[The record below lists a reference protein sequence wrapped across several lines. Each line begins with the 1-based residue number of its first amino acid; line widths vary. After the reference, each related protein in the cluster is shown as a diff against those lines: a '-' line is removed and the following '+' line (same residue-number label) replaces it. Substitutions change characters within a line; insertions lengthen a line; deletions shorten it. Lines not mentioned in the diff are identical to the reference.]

1 MDEYLVSRKDL
12 EKRLRLT
19 RHEMEVAQKLESKLA
34 VARRQLKTAQTDSK
48 KLTKELTKEKNDV
61 ENLEKLSITRI
72 IAEIKGTKDK
82 KIKKERQEYWAAQLK
97 YEASEKVIEE
107 LEKEINSLLGQR
119 KKSFYDIESEYG
131 QLLQEKEEVLKGQPG
146 ETSQKL
152 LYIAEEKGRLAAEE
166 KELMEAEHAAQNAI
180 SSLNQLMETLK
191 SADNWGKVDIL
202 GGGLITTAI
211 KHSRI
216 GDAREQ
222 IAAVQKNLNSLQREL
237 GDIKKID
244 PDEVKINIGGLA
256 TFADYAFDGLVVDLI
271 VQSRINE
278 AQNRSQDLHGQ
289 VESICCTVYEW
300 RKNVKREM
308 KELDKDKQSL
318 IEKSTIDEHQPER

>member
-97 YEASEKVIEE
+97 CEASEKVIKE

-146 ETSQKL
+146 KTSQKL

-180 SSLNQLMETLK
+180 TSLNQLMETLK

-244 PDEVKINIGGLA
+244 PDEVEINIGGLA

-278 AQNRSQDLHGQ
+278 AQNRSQNLHGQ
-289 VESICCTVYEW
+289 VESIYCTVYEW

-308 KELDKDKQSL
+308 DELDKDKQSL
-318 IEKSTIDEHQPER
+318 IEKSTIDEYQPER

>member
-1 MDEYLVSRKDL
+1 MDEDLVSRKDL
-12 EKRLRLT
+12 EKRLRLS
-19 RHEMEVAQKLESKLA
+19 RHEMGVVQKLESKLE

-48 KLTKELTKEKNDV
+48 KLATELTKEKNDV
-61 ENLEKLSITRI
+61 ENLEKLSITRV

-131 QLLQEKEEVLKGQPG
+131 QLLQEKEEVLKRQPG

-166 KELMEAEHAAQNAI
+166 KELMEAEHAARNVV

-256 TFADYAFDGLVVDLI
+256 TFADYVFDGLVVDLI

-278 AQNRSQDLHGQ
+278 AQNRSQNLHGQ
-289 VESICCTVYEW
+289 VESICCTVCEW
-300 RKNVKREM
+300 RENVKREM
-308 KELDKDKQSL
+308 KELDKDRQSL

>member
-1 MDEYLVSRKDL
+1 MDEDLVSRKDL
-12 EKRLRLT
+12 EKRLRLA
-19 RHEMEVAQKLESKLA
+19 RHEMEVAQKLESKFA
-34 VARRQLKTAQTDSK
+34 VARRQLKTAQADSK
-48 KLTKELTKEKNDV
+48 KLAKELTKEKNDV
-61 ENLEKLSITRI
+61 ENLEKLSITQI
-72 IAEIKGTKDK
+72 IAKIKGTKDK

-107 LEKEINSLLGQR
+107 LEKEINSLSRQR
-119 KKSFYDIESEYG
+119 KKSFYGIESEYG
-131 QLLQEKEEVLKGQPG
+131 QLLREKEEVLKGQPG

-180 SSLNQLMETLK
+180 SSLNQLTETLK

-216 GDAREQ
+216 DDAREQ
-222 IAAVQKNLNSLQREL
+222 IATVQKNLNSLQREL

-278 AQNRSQDLHGQ
+278 AQSRSQNLHGQ